1 MKLYIKYMVNMQC
14 RQIVSE
20 ELKKLGLHF
29 VIADLGAVDVMENIT
44 DEQHENLRI
53 ALLKSGLEL
62 IERRKVV
69 LIEKIKDLITML
81 VRDLDKLS
89 ETNFADYL
97 SEKLNYE
104 YNYLAELFSE
114 GRGITIE
121 NFIIYQKTERVKELI
136 AYNELSITEIA
147 RKLKYGTVKQLS
159 GSFKNS
165 TGLSLSHFKK
175 INSKKQL
182 LVKDIRDYGQMTVK
196 EYSVIKPA

>member
-1 MKLYIKYMVNMQC
+1 MKLYIKYMVNMHC
-14 RQIVSE
+14 RHIVST

-29 VIADLGAVDVMENIT
+29 VIAHMGAVDVMENIT
-44 DEQHENLRI
+44 DEQHEDLRI
-53 ALLKSGLEL
+53 ALFKSGLEL

-69 LIEKIKDLITML
+69 LIEKIEDLIIML
-81 VRDLDKLS
+81 VRDMDKLS

-97 SEKLNYE
+97 SEKLSYD
-104 YNYLAELFSE
+104 YTYLAEIFSE

-121 NFIIYQKTERVKELI
+121 NFIIFQKSERVKELLT
-136 AYNELSITEIA
+136 YNELSIKEIA
-147 RKLKYGTVKQLS
+147 RKMQYGTVKQLS

-182 LVKDIRDYGQMTVK
+182 LVEDIRDYGQMTVQ
-196 EYSVIKPA
+196 EYSLIKPA

>member
-1 MKLYIKYMVNMQC
+1 MVNMQC

-29 VIADLGAVDVMENIT
+29 VIADMGAIDIMENIT

-69 LIEKIKDLITML
+69 LIEKIKDLIIML

-97 SEKLNYE
+97 SEKLNYD
-104 YNYLAELFSE
+104 YTYLAELFSE

-121 NFIIYQKTERVKELI
+121 NFIIFQKSERVKELLT
-136 AYNELSITEIA
+136 YNELSIKEIA
-147 RKLKYGTVKQLS
+147 RKMQYGTVKQLS

-182 LVKDIRDYGQMTVK
+182 LVKDIRDYGQMTAQ
-196 EYSVIKPA
+196 EYSLINPS